1 VFIVLLLVNLR
12 FSLFMFGIILSVS
25 VRLVNGLN
33 FITVIGNR
41 KKIENL
47 GESCS
52 PPGVMSVFNSREEMC
67 FEFRTPKTHYIS
79 MNLTLI

>member
-1 VFIVLLLVNLR
+1 VGDAPIKVWVIGVYCSFACESKVFPFHVWYH
-12 FSLFMFGIILSVS
+12 FKCLSAI
-25 VRLVNGLN
+25 N

-67 FEFRTPKTHYIS
+67 LFRVQDT
-79 MNLTLI
+79 